1 MKILAIDYGIA
12 RTGVATCDPLETIA
26 SPLCV
31 IPSYNHEKLVAELLR
46 VIKESGAQKLI
57 IGKPLRTDGNK
68 SEMAE
73 KCEAFAVE
81 LRELTGMDVE
91 SVDERFTTVI
101 ASQHLHAN
109 SINAKKQKKTID
121 AAAAAVLLQGYIDSR
136 KENCKIS
143 GASVRKPLFI
153 CLFYAFLDFLL
164 LEAITKST
172 TATTAT
178 AAVTMPISI
187 QFA

>member
-46 VIKESGAQKLI
+46 
-57 IGKPLRTDGNK
+57 TDGNK

-73 KCEAFAVE
+73 KCEVFAAE

-136 KENCKIS
+136 K
-143 GASVRKPLFI
+143 
-153 CLFYAFLDFLL
+153 
-164 LEAITKST
+164 
-172 TATTAT
+172 
-178 AAVTMPISI
+178 
-187 QFA
+187 

>member
-31 IPSYNHEKLVAELLR
+31 IPSYNHEKLIAELLR

-73 KCEAFAVE
+73 KCEAFAAE

-109 SINAKKQKKTID
+109 RIAKYQGLPFGSPFSSVCFMRFWISCCWKQ
-121 AAAAAVLLQGYIDSR
+121 LR
-136 KENCKIS
+136 K
-143 GASVRKPLFI
+143 APPQQPQPPL
-153 CLFYAFLDFLL
+153 
-164 LEAITKST
+164 
-172 TATTAT
+172 
-178 AAVTMPISI
+178 
-187 QFA
+187 

>member
-31 IPSYNHEKLVAELLR
+31 IPSYNHEKLIAELLR

-73 KCEAFAVE
+73 KCEAFAAE
-81 LRELTGMDVE
+81 LRELTGMDIE

-101 ASQHLHAN
+101 ASQHLYAN
-109 SINAKKQKKTID
+109 SINAKKQKKTIY

-136 KENCKIS
+136 K
-143 GASVRKPLFI
+143 
-153 CLFYAFLDFLL
+153 
-164 LEAITKST
+164 
-172 TATTAT
+172 
-178 AAVTMPISI
+178 
-187 QFA
+187 

>member
-1 MKILAIDYGIA
+1 M
-12 RTGVATCDPLETIA
+12 
-26 SPLCV
+26 
-31 IPSYNHEKLVAELLR
+31 
-46 VIKESGAQKLI
+46 I

-73 KCEAFAVE
+73 KCETFAAE
-81 LRELTGMDVE
+81 LRELTGMEIE

-136 KENCKIS
+136 K
-143 GASVRKPLFI
+143 
-153 CLFYAFLDFLL
+153 
-164 LEAITKST
+164 
-172 TATTAT
+172 
-178 AAVTMPISI
+178 
-187 QFA
+187 

>member
-46 VIKESGAQKLI
+46 VIKESCAQKLI

-73 KCEAFAVE
+73 NARC
-81 LRELTGMDVE
+81 LR
-91 SVDERFTTVI
+91 RNC
-101 ASQHLHAN
+101 AN
-109 SINAKKQKKTID
+109 
-121 AAAAAVLLQGYIDSR
+121 
-136 KENCKIS
+136 
-143 GASVRKPLFI
+143 
-153 CLFYAFLDFLL
+153 
-164 LEAITKST
+164 
-172 TATTAT
+172 
-178 AAVTMPISI
+178 
-187 QFA
+187 